1 MNEETKICKN
11 CKNEFILNSNDFGF
25 YEKVK
30 VPPPNFCSE
39 CRFERRLFWRNE
51 RTFYKRTC
59 DLCQK
64 NIISSYDINQPFP
77 VYCQKCWWSDNWDP
91 FSYGREFDFSRP
103 FFEQFRELMD
113 KVPMLNMQNDDG
125 VASLNSE
132 YAQDFAFSKNCYLT
146 SGGWYCDNVMYS
158 YYTCFDKDIAD
169 SYFLNN
175 SERCYECIESE
186 RLFDSKYSQLCFDSL
201 GLSFCYDMRNCQNCF
216 MCVGLRGK
224 NYHIRNQPYSKEE
237 YLEQLKKE
245 NIEKRSGVNN
255 SKKEF
260 ESMILKFPNRY
271 AQLIKSPLSTGHML
285 INSKMS
291 TDCFWA
297 RELENCKHLI
307 FLDGA
312 KDCYDCNSSGNPNL
326 CYESLTPDNSYN
338 SLFTIFC
345 WKCSYAFYSNN
356 CHSSNNIFGSISLK
370 HAEYSILNK
379 KYTKEKYEIL
389 KEKIIEHLKKN
400 GEWGEF
406 FPISIAPYSYKE
418 SFNMEFLPLS
428 KEQIL
433 ERGFKWKEG
442 KERKYDITLFQNK
455 IPDSILD
462 VDDQILDEV
471 VECAHNGT
479 CNHVCSTAF
488 RLIERELQFYKKM
501 NISIPTICPNCR
513 YYERIKKRNPPKLW
527 HRTCMCDKTNH
538 EHSGKCL
545 NEFETSYAP
554 ERSEIVYCEQCYQKE
569 VY

>member
-175 SERCYECIESE
+175 SERCYECMESD

-201 GLSFCYDMRNCQNCF
+201 GLFFCYDMQ
-216 MCVGLRGK
+216 
-224 NYHIRNQPYSKEE
+224 
-237 YLEQLKKE
+237 
-245 NIEKRSGVNN
+245 
-255 SKKEF
+255 
-260 ESMILKFPNRY
+260 
-271 AQLIKSPLSTGHML
+271 
-285 INSKMS
+285 
-291 TDCFWA
+291 
-297 RELENCKHLI
+297 
-307 FLDGA
+307 
-312 KDCYDCNSSGNPNL
+312 SS
-326 CYESLTPDNSYN
+326 
-338 SLFTIFC
+338 
-345 WKCSYAFYSNN
+345 
-356 CHSSNNIFGSISLK
+356 
-370 HAEYSILNK
+370 
-379 KYTKEKYEIL
+379 
-389 KEKIIEHLKKN
+389 
-400 GEWGEF
+400 
-406 FPISIAPYSYKE
+406 
-418 SFNMEFLPLS
+418 
-428 KEQIL
+428 
-433 ERGFKWKEG
+433 ER
-442 KERKYDITLFQNK
+442 
-455 IPDSILD
+455 
-462 VDDQILDEV
+462 
-471 VECAHNGT
+471 
-479 CNHVCSTAF
+479 
-488 RLIERELQFYKKM
+488 
-501 NISIPTICPNCR
+501 
-513 YYERIKKRNPPKLW
+513 
-527 HRTCMCDKTNH
+527 
-538 EHSGKCL
+538 
-545 NEFETSYAP
+545 
-554 ERSEIVYCEQCYQKE
+554 
-569 VY
+569 